1 VAHKAGNRLAYK
13 TLAYKRGA
21 TFHGNPV
28 ERSTLTVCGNDDPV
42 LLIRVL
48 GPVAAQ
54 AIPIESAS
62 ISRGEDRALVRI
74 VLVLRARR
82 SVSEKIARRIER
94 LVDVAE
100 VRISPGE

>member
-1 VAHKAGNRLAYK
+1 MRFSRNHEGDGAAGR
-13 TLAYKRGA
+13 RGEP
-21 TFHGNPV
+21 FYGNSV

-54 AIPIESAS
+54 AVPVESAS
-62 ISRGEDRALVRI
+62 ISRGEDGGLVRI
-74 VLVLRARR
+74 VLVLRAQR
-82 SVSEKIARRIER
+82 SVSKKIARRIER

-100 VRISPGE
+100 VRISPSE